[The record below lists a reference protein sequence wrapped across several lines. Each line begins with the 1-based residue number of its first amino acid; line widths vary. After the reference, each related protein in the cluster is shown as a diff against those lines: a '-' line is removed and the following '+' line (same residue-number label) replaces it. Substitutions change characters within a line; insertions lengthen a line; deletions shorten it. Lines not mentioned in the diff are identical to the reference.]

1 MNVTNATTT
10 PISTTA
16 PPSEE
21 VPTAAPVDG
30 YDASQAPPPVLPT
43 VAGPNGAGV
52 VDGTMRLVR
61 DAGLDPLAGVGRSI
75 AELIMLLLIRAM
87 RSSDERIREKVD
99 TINAG
104 MDTDP
109 SRSVDVQVV
118 ELNRLTDERQM
129 LFDALSNCVQAYDR
143 NAKQA
148 ASEVGQR

>member
-10 PISTTA
+10 TI
-16 PPSEE
+16 PPSASPPAAAADVADVDSYGPSE
-21 VPTAAPVDG
+21 APVM
-30 YDASQAPPPVLPT
+30 LPAA
-43 VAGPNGAGV
+43 AGPDGAGI
-52 VDGTMRLVR
+52 VDGTNRLVR
-61 DAGLDPLAGVGRSI
+61 DVGLDPLSGVGRSI

-87 RSSDERIREKVD
+87 RSFDERIGDKVD
-99 TINAG
+99 TINAS

-109 SRSVDVQVV
+109 SRSVDVRVV

-129 LFDALSNCVQAYDR
+129 LFGALSNCVQAYDR